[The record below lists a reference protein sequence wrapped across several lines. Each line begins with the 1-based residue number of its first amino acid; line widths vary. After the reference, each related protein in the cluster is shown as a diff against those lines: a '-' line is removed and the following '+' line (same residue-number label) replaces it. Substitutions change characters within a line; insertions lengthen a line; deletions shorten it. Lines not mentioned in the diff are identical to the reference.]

1 MVGTLTSECRVRL
14 CESRSRRLSFRAA
27 ARNLA
32 CVGLS
37 RTGGR
42 SLTAVR
48 DDRLRGWLPFRVI
61 RQFGGDIPLNPSN
74 STRWHDGSPLL
85 LCHSERSEESVS
97 LVGKPGTSERMFR
110 SAQHGSGKARDAA
123 ALGWTGPGEISRVSA
138 RYASRRE
145 RLSFRTTRHAD
156 ADIPLRMTEG
166 DCRTGG
172 LSEYAH
178 VSPHTHAPHHGK
190 VQLWP

>member
-1 MVGTLTSECRVRL
+1 MRMVGTLTSECRVRL
-14 CESRSRRLSFRAA
+14 CESRSRRPSFRAA

-48 DDRLRGWLPFRVI
+48 DDRRREWLPLRTI
-61 RQFGGDIPLNPSN
+61 QHADAG
-74 STRWHDGSPLL
+74 GSPNTLTCLTHSTGSALL

-97 LVGKPGTSERMFR
+97 LVRKPRTSEWMFR
-110 SAQHGSGKARDAA
+110 SAQHDR
-123 ALGWTGPGEISRVSA
+123 LRTL
-138 RYASRRE
+138 
-145 RLSFRTTRHAD
+145 LSFRTTRHAD